1 MERHQIKE
9 IDLVAFMDSTSYEMP
24 LPEGQ
29 PVNEYMEKAPK
40 EILIIPFGK
49 NPYTID
55 GKDGEF
61 ECDESDADN
70 IISNFAKRGKEIVI
84 DREHSTLNDPQNA
97 DAYGWVK
104 VLIKKPD
111 GIYGQA
117 DWQPETAQKIV
128 EKKLRYLSPVIDF
141 NGSRPNELHSIA
153 LTNHPAMHSPNA
165 LAASDDSGV
174 VPQKSSLEVNMALLS
189 GLKEN
194 TKESLKIIRQCY
206 SDIMEEVKDNPEK
219 AAEIKAFTDSY
230 FPDFMI
236 AFADATDSEISTE
249 ANAENFPTP
258 EQQTTIVEVP
268 ELERIMNLPKAEAIT
283 ELETLITL
291 ETDPARK
298 QVMVDALNKLEA
310 LPEEVEPV
318 VTENIPAPET
328 EPVVQE
334 QAFCDRICSATG
346 LVAKD
351 IEGLIEEIKSF
362 KPVADKSKEFLS
374 IHKFSD
380 FSDATAKILQKEID
394 STKKVEVAKEVIAMT
409 DTAKKANELVQKA
422 LNDKKILAVQK
433 EQITR
438 WAMSDYASAEKFI
451 ANQKQIFGNT
461 VKNEVQQS
469 IATKQA
475 PTTMALSDL
484 KAKLKR
490 GESLTEKEQD
500 YILQL
505 TDMNK

>member
-24 LPEGQ
+24 MPEGQ
-29 PVNEYMEKAPK
+29 PPNEYMEKAPK
-40 EILIIPFGK
+40 EVLIIPYGK

-70 IISNFAKRGKEIVI
+70 IIANFAKRGKEIVI

-104 VLIKKPD
+104 ILIKKPD

-174 VPQKSSLEVNMALLS
+174 VPQKSSLDINMALLN
-189 GLKEN
+189 GLKDN
-194 TKESLKIIRQCY
+194 TRESLNIIRQCY
-206 SDIMEEVKDNPEK
+206 SDVM
-219 AAEIKAFTDSY
+219 AEIKDKPEKMEEFKSFTDGY
-230 FPDFMI
+230 FPELML
-236 AFADATDSEISTE
+236 AFADATGAEVTTE
-249 ANAENFPTP
+249 ANAENFPTA

-298 QVMVDALNKLEA
+298 QVMVDALNQLEA
-310 LPEEVEPV
+310 LPEEQAPV
-318 VTENIPAPET
+318 VNENIPAPET
-328 EPVVQE
+328 EPIVQE
-334 QAFCDRICSATG
+334 QAFCDKICTATG

-351 IEGLIEEIKSF
+351 IDGLIEEIKSF

-380 FSDATAKILQKEID
+380 FSDATTKILQKEID
-394 STKKVEVAKEVIAMT
+394 STKKVEVAREVIAMR
-409 DTAKKANELVQKA
+409 DTSKSANELVQKA

-433 EQITR
+433 ESILR

-469 IATKQA
+469 ISVDKKS
-475 PTTMALSDL
+475 PTLALNDL
-484 KAKLKR
+484 MEKYKKTGSLSYEESQKLV
-490 GESLTEKEQD
+490 ELTSKE
-500 YILQL
+500 
-505 TDMNK
+505 M